1 MSRRLVLV
9 FFILMLMMLYA
20 DQNLVAP
27 MLIKLRNEGIIVGGD
42 QDWYYYAG
50 LLATVPALSGIATT
64 FIWGYLADRL
74 SRRMLFAAAVLTGEI
89 PCFLTAFAQNYY
101 QMLVLR
107 ALTGVGIN
115 GAAPVAR
122 ALIADLYPPEER
134 GKGYALYNFGSGFG
148 VLLGMMLA
156 AVVLTTGLSWR
167 IPFMLAAAPNFILVP
182 LFLLLVKEV
191 KIGYAE
197 PEVKKLYEM
206 GIEYKFRINLKE
218 FATAIATT
226 PTLIFI
232 YLQGVPGT
240 FPWGAI
246 PYWAPTFFQK
256 TWGLSEATAT
266 MIVFVAGIG
275 MMIGYFIGGI
285 LADFLQKKNVAKARL
300 LIPFAG
306 ILIGTFTMIMLLT
319 YPYPYGDESLQALM
333 PVLLISLMGMVF
345 VTFAAP
351 NVPAVLSEISL
362 PEHRGTIFGIFN
374 ITDNI
379 GSAFGPTIA
388 SFFMVVFLSIGY
400 HEPVNLKL
408 GLITISLFWIP
419 CALLWLP
426 AFRTYLRDKEKLR
439 KTLRERG
446 ELLEKNVQSNLL

>member
-1 MSRRLVLV
+1 VSRRLVLV

-20 DQNLVAP
+20 DQNLIAP
-27 MLIKLRNEGIIVGGD
+27 MVITLRDEGIIMGGE

-50 LLATVPALSGIATT
+50 LLATVPVLSGIATT
-64 FIWGYLADRL
+64 FIWGYLADKL
-74 SRRMLFAAAVLTGEI
+74 SRRILFAAAVLTGEI
-89 PCFLTAFAQNYY
+89 PCFLTAFTQNYY
-101 QMLVLR
+101 QMLILR

-156 AVVLTTGLSWR
+156 AIVLTTGLSWR
-167 IPFMLAAAPNFILVP
+167 VPFMLAAAPNFILVP
-182 LFLLLVKEV
+182 LFLLVIKEV
-191 KIGYAE
+191 RIGYAE
-197 PEVKKLYEM
+197 PEIKKLYEM
-206 GIEYKFRINLKE
+206 GIEYKFRINLRE
-218 FATAIATT
+218 FAAALAAT

-266 MIVFVAGIG
+266 MIVFVAGLG
-275 MMIGYFIGGI
+275 MMIGYFVGGMLSDI
-285 LADFLQKKNVAKARL
+285 LQRKGYAKARL
-300 LIPFAG
+300 FIPFAG
-306 ILIGTFTMIMLLT
+306 ILTGTFTMIMLLT
-319 YPYPYGDESLQALM
+319 YPYPFGDESLTALM
-333 PVLLISLMGMVF
+333 PVLLISLLGMVF

-388 SFFMVVFLSIGY
+388 SFFMVMFLSWGFQ
-400 HEPVNLKL
+400 EPSNMKL
-408 GLITISLFWIP
+408 GLITISLFWVP

-439 KTLRERG
+439 HILSERG
-446 ELLEKNVQSNLL
+446 KSLESAKTQ